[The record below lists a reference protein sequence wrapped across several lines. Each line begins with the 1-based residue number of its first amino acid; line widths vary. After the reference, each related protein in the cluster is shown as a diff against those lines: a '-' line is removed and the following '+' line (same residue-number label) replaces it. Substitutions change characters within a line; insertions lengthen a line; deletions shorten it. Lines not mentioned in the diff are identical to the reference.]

1 MKEVVSELSLKEI
14 YPLVIHQKPIG
25 AKLEVN
31 LSFLHFTSTSATPCS
46 FPCFPSRSSNPN
58 STQYYL
64 ISPKTCPCHTHITL
78 GPVHQ
83 IFYLGR
89 SSPKSASQNQV
100 CVCEEYNDTSYLACV
115 LEFICVLITV
125 IP

>member
-14 YPLVIHQKPIG
+14 HQLVIHQKPIG

-31 LSFLHFTSTSATPCS
+31 PSLMHFTSTSATLCS
-46 FPCFPSRSSNPN
+46 FPSFPSRASNPN
-58 STQYYL
+58 SIQYYL
-64 ISPKTCPCHTHITL
+64 ISPKACPCYTHITL

-100 CVCEEYNDTSYLACV
+100 CVCEQCNDRSCLACI
-115 LEFICVLITV
+115 LEFICVLIMV